1 MRIPSLA
8 QLGNLVRAKIRPW
21 DFTISPSHP
30 QYVVDCDKV
39 ASLPSIGFSMAG
51 HTFEL
56 TGQEYILEVSGLEW
70 NLRLEWNG
78 DSALRFLINV
88 LAVTF

>member
-1 MRIPSLA
+1 MGLYC
-8 QLGNLVRAKIRPW
+8 
-21 DFTISPSHP
+21 TISPSHP

-39 ASLPSIGFSMAG
+39 ASLPSFGFSMAG

-70 NLRLEWNG
+70 NG
-78 DSALRFLINV
+78 DYSFRTAAETGKYQLLDLALTVSF
-88 LAVTF
+88 